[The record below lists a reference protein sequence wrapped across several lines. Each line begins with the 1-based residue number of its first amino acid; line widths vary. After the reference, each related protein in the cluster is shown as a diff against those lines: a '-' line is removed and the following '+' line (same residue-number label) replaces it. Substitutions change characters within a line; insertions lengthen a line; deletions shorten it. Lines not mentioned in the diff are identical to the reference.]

1 MMPRFRPA
9 AGDVML
15 PASPMMFAPVPLP
28 FVKLVPPTKCE
39 LLPLVSFRPLTLCH
53 WMPNSAALSPDSS
66 TTSDSIM
73 TWAGRTSRRSM
84 IERMLRYSGSGAEMI
99 SELVAGSAWIIPAM
113 APPAPPLD
121 DEEPELEAA
130 LLVCEVWPEG
140 LCELAPL
147 ALPSEELIGVV
158 VRPLPVACC

>member
-1 MMPRFRPA
+1 
-9 AGDVML
+9 
-15 PASPMMFAPVPLP
+15 
-28 FVKLVPPTKCE
+28 
-39 LLPLVSFRPLTLCH
+39 
-53 WMPNSAALSPDSS
+53 
-66 TTSDSIM
+66 
-73 TWAGRTSRRSM
+73 M

-158 VRPLPVACC
+158 VRPLPVACCTNDGSLDSTARSSGASFTACALRR